1 MAFDA
6 DRALIMKALKL
17 SLLIALVFLA
27 GVAAGVVGTR
37 VAIRQ
42 WVNTAVQRPQNFQM
56 LLERNLRWRL
66 RLDAQQRV
74 EVHRILTNARV
85 QLRDLRQ
92 EYRPQVVAVLT
103 NTEAQISA
111 VLTPEQEA
119 RFEQMQREN
128 QRIFSPP
135 EPER

>member
-1 MAFDA
+1 
-6 DRALIMKALKL
+6 MKAFKL
-17 SLLIALVFLA
+17 SLLLALVFLA

-37 VAIRQ
+37 MAVRH
-42 WVNTAVQRPQNFQM
+42 WVNTAIQRPQNFQL
-56 LLERNLRWRL
+56 LLERNLRGRL
-66 RLDAQQRV
+66 RLNARQRV
-74 EVHRILTNARV
+74 EVHRILTDTRV

-92 EYRPQVVAVLT
+92 VYRPQVVAVLT

-111 VLTPEQEA
+111 LLTPEQEA

-128 QRIFSPP
+128 RRFFPPPAP

>member
-1 MAFDA
+1 
-6 DRALIMKALKL
+6 MKAFKL

-37 VAIRQ
+37 VAIRH
-42 WVNTAVQRPQNFQM
+42 WVNTAIQRPQNFQM

-66 RLDAQQRV
+66 RLDVHQRV
-74 EVHRILTNARV
+74 EVHRILTDARV
-85 QLRDLRQ
+85 QLRDVRQ
-92 EYRPQVVAVLT
+92 EYRPQVVTVLT

-111 VLTPEQEA
+111 ILTPEQEA
-119 RFEQMQREN
+119 RFEKMQQEN
-128 QRIFSPP
+128 PRFFPPP

>member
-6 DRALIMKALKL
+6 DRTLIMKTLKL
-17 SLLIALVFLA
+17 LALIALVFMA
-27 GVAAGVVGTR
+27 GVTAGVVGTR
-37 VAIRQ
+37 LVIRH
-42 WVNTAVQRPQNFQM
+42 WVNTAIQRPENFQL

-66 RLDAQQRV
+66 RLDARQGM
-74 EVHRILTNARV
+74 EVHRILTDARV

-119 RFEQMQREN
+119 RFERMQQEN
-128 QRIFSPP
+128 QHFLQPAP
-135 EPER
+135 TER

>member
-1 MAFDA
+1 
-6 DRALIMKALKL
+6 MKAFKL

-37 VAIRQ
+37 IAIRH
-42 WVNTAVQRPQNFQM
+42 WVNTAIQRPQNFQM

-66 RLDAQQRV
+66 HLDARQRG
-74 EVHRILTNARV
+74 EVHRILTDTRV

-92 EYRPQVVAVLT
+92 QYRPQVVVVLT

-111 VLTPEQEA
+111 ILTPEQEA
-119 RFEQMQREN
+119 RFERMQQEN
-128 QRIFSPP
+128 RRFFPPP
-135 EPER
+135 EPEPER

>member
-1 MAFDA
+1 
-6 DRALIMKALKL
+6 MKAFKL
-17 SLLIALVFLA
+17 SLLLALVFLA

-37 VAIRQ
+37 MAIRH
-42 WVNTAVQRPQNFQM
+42 WVNTAIQHPQNFQL

-66 RLDAQQRV
+66 RLDTRQRA
-74 EVHRILTNARV
+74 EVHRILTDTRL

-92 EYRPQVVAVLT
+92 DYRPQVVAVLT

-111 VLTPEQEA
+111 ILTPEQEA
-119 RFEQMQREN
+119 RFEKMQQEN
-128 QRIFSPP
+128 RRFFPAPEP

>member
-1 MAFDA
+1 
-6 DRALIMKALKL
+6 LIMKTFKL

-37 VAIRQ
+37 IVIRH
-42 WVNTAVQRPQNFQM
+42 WVSSALQRPENFQI
-56 LLERNLRWRL
+56 LLERNLRWQL
-66 RLDAQQRV
+66 HLDARQRV
-74 EVHRILTNARV
+74 EVHRILTDARV
-85 QLRDLRQ
+85 QLRDLRK

-119 RFEQMQREN
+119 QFEQMQREN
-128 QRIFSPP
+128 RRLLPAP

>member
-1 MAFDA
+1 
-6 DRALIMKALKL
+6 MKAFKL

-37 VAIRQ
+37 IAIRH
-42 WVNTAVQRPQNFQM
+42 WVSTAMQRPENFQI

-66 RLDAQQRV
+66 HLNPHQRV
-74 EVHRILTNARV
+74 EVHRILTDTRV
-85 QLRDLRQ
+85 QLRDLRK

-111 VLTPEQEA
+111 VLTPEQQAQFERMQQENR
-119 RFEQMQREN
+119 RF
-128 QRIFSPP
+128 FPPP

>member
-1 MAFDA
+1 
-6 DRALIMKALKL
+6 MKTFKL

-37 VAIRQ
+37 IVIRH
-42 WVNTAVQRPQNFQM
+42 WVNSAIQRPENFQI

-66 RLDAQQRV
+66 HLDARQRM
-74 EVHRILTNARV
+74 EVHRILTDARV
-85 QLRDLRQ
+85 QLRDLRK
-92 EYRPQVVAVLT
+92 EYRPQAVAVLT

-111 VLTPEQEA
+111 VLTPEQQAQFERMQQENR
-119 RFEQMQREN
+119 RF
-128 QRIFSPP
+128 FPPP